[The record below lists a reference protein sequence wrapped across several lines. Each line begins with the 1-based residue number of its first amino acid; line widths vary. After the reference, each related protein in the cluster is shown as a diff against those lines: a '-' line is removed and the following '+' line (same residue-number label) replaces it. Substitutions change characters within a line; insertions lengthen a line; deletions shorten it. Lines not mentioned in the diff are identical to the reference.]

1 MALQDMGD
9 LRGAALEFAEG
20 RGYGPF
26 DVDCN
31 GWTLLHHAAVQSQHQ
46 RCMLDVIGGLL
57 WAVPAE
63 FIDMT
68 THGGTPRGW
77 AALSLVCN
85 ARDWANE
92 RAGIAQLLVEK
103 GADLEATNHH
113 GTTAL
118 MTACA
123 CGNWS
128 CVRGLLD
135 ARANPFATN
144 IRRKNALDV
153 TPDDQ
158 WQVV

>member
-1 MALQDMGD
+1 MGD
-9 LRGAALEFAEG
+9 LQGAALEFAEG
-20 RGYGPF
+20 KGCGPLF
-26 DVDCN
+26 VDSC
-31 GWTLLHHAAVQSQHQ
+31 GWTLLHHATVQSQH
-46 RCMLDVIGGLL
+46 RRGMLEVVRGLL
-57 WAVPAE
+57 EVMP
-63 FIDMT
+63 IDLVNQT
-68 THGGTPRGW
+68 TNGGTLSGW

-85 ARDWANE
+85 ARDWAND

-128 CVRGLLD
+128 CVRALLD
-135 ARANPFATN
+135 AGANPFATN
-144 IRRKNALDV
+144 IRGKNALDV
-153 TPDDQ
+153 TPEDQ

>member
-1 MALQDMGD
+1 MRKVV
-9 LRGAALEFAEG
+9 RGLLAAMLID
-20 RGYGPF
+20 
-26 DVDCN
+26 DVDQKT
-31 GWTLLHHAAVQSQHQ
+31 G
-46 RCMLDVIGGLL
+46 
-57 WAVPAE
+57 
-63 FIDMT
+63 
-68 THGGTPRGW
+68 GGTPCGW
-77 AALSLVCN
+77 SALSLVCN

-128 CVRGLLD
+128 CVRALLD

-144 IRRKNALDV
+144 VRGRNALGV
-153 TPDDQ
+153 TPLDQ
-158 WQVV
+158 VKVV

>member
-1 MALQDMGD
+1 MALLGMDG
-9 LRGAALEFAEG
+9 LEGAALDYAEAK
-20 RGYGPF
+20 GYGVLE
-26 DVDCN
+26 VDSN
-31 GWTLLHHAAVQSQHQ
+31 GWTLLHHAASESQH
-46 RCMLDVIGGLL
+46 RRGMLEVIRGLL
-57 WAVPAE
+57 AVMP
-63 FIDMT
+63 IDVVDQKT
-68 THGGTPRGW
+68 GGGTPHGW
-77 AALSLVCN
+77 SALSIVCN

-128 CVRGLLD
+128 CVRALLD

-144 IRRKNALDV
+144 IRGKNALDV
-153 TPDDQ
+153 TPEDQ